1 MSYVSVELDDNGDV
15 VRMTPPASVVANPG
29 DTVTYLISA
38 RDGTAWEWLG
48 YSETPQE
55 GCSNMVTGVA
65 AATGPDGEPGI
76 QLTVGGGIT
85 VPGDGQ
91 TTTVTLIYALTISG
105 AIGLDSQTLGDI
117 TFTKSFDPM
126 IIFR

>member
-1 MSYVSVELDDNGDV
+1 MSNVNVELDDNGDV
-15 VRMTPPASVVANPG
+15 VRMTPPASVVENAG

-38 RDGTAWEWLG
+38 RDGTDWHWLG

-55 GCSNMVTGVA
+55 GSSNMVTNV
-65 AATGPDGEPGI
+65 GPASGPNGEPGI
-76 QLTVGGGIT
+76 QLTVGGGST
-85 VPGDGQ
+85 APGAGQ
-91 TTTVTLIYALTISG
+91 TTTVTLLYNLTISG
-105 AIGLDSQTLGDI
+105 ATDMSNQPLGEI